1 MTNSDGTM
9 STFTDDLPGGE
20 VFAGP
25 VAGVCASADTGA
37 QSRAAI
43 IIAWKR
49 GQ

>member
-20 VFAGP
+20 VFAG
-25 VAGVCASADTGA
+25 GVVDVWGYADTGA

-43 IIAWKR
+43 IIAWKT

>member
-1 MTNSDGTM
+1 M
-9 STFTDDLPGGE
+9 STFTDDVPGGE
-20 VFAGP
+20 VFAGA
-25 VAGVCASADTGA
+25 VVGVWVYADTGA